1 MLKVRDVVAAIEA
14 AGWVQQRTTGDHHIF
29 VRPGSPLVV
38 TISGKPGDDMTEGQ
52 LNDVCRKAGI
62 SKAKLKGRRK

>member
-1 MLKVRDVVAAIEA
+1 VVKVRDVVAAIEA
-14 AGWVQQRTTGDHHIF
+14 AGWVHQRTTGDHHIF

-38 TISGKPGDDMTEGQ
+38 TISGKPGDDMTAGQ
-52 LNDVCRKAGI
+52 LNDVCRKVGI